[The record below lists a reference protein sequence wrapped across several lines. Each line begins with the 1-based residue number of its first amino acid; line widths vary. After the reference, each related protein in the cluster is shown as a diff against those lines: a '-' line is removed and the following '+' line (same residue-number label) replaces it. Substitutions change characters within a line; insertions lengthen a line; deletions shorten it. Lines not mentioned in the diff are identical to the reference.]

1 MIRFRTKDITR
12 LWREECSC
20 GRTLI
25 KMEKVTGRTDD
36 MLIVS
41 GVNIFPSQI
50 ESLLLEMDEIEPQ
63 YVIVVKKKG
72 YLDELTVRVEAKKGI
87 YEAGPEKCAEV
98 EKKIATHIKGM
109 LGVGIKV
116 NLVEPKVIAR
126 SEGKAQ
132 RVIDER

>member
-1 MIRFRTKDITR
+1 MAR
-12 LWREECSC
+12 
-20 GRTLI
+20 
-25 KMEKVTGRTDD
+25 MEKVTGRTDD

-50 ESLLLEMDEIEPQ
+50 ESLLLEVDEVEPQ

-72 YLDELTVRVEAKKGI
+72 YLDELTVRVEAKKEI
-87 YEAGPEKCAEV
+87 YAGGPEKCAAI
-98 EKKIATHIKGM
+98 EKKIAEHIKGM
-109 LGVGIKV
+109 LGIGIKV
-116 NLVEPKVIAR
+116 QLVEPKIIAR